1 LIEKS
6 GLKGRQ
12 IGNARVSTRHANF
25 IVNTGGATARDIL
38 ALMELVQK
46 RVAEKFEVE
55 LVPEVKIVGH

>member
-1 LIEKS
+1 
-6 GLKGRQ
+6 
-12 IGNARVSTRHANF
+12 VSTRHANF